1 VRIVNFYNNFLRLC
15 ESAGKKPSAAAEEAG
30 LSKSLVSR
38 WKQGKGFTDASALKL
53 AQYFG
58 CSLDDLL
65 WDRDAFSMNLV
76 KIMVA
81 NGKSS
86 RSLAAELHV
95 SESRIESWLNRS
107 AIPNRTE
114 LIALSERL
122 GYAIDSLDKELID
135 LKMPAMPKHDGLI
148 LEDIKAWVGSA
159 EREELL
165 DLMGAIAA
173 RLKEM

>member
-1 VRIVNFYNNFLRLC
+1 MSFYDNYLRLC
-15 ESAGKKPSAAAEEAG
+15 AEHGETPSGAAVAIGLSNAAATG
-30 LSKSLVSR
+30 
-38 WKQGKGFTDASALKL
+38 WKKGKIPSDVTLTKL
-53 AQYFG
+53 AEHFQ
-58 CSLDDLL
+58 CQKNDLL

-76 KIMVA
+76 KIMAA

-135 LKMPAMPKHDGLI
+135 LKMPAMPKHDGLD
-148 LEDIKAWVGSA
+148 LEDIMHWVNTASREALLELMSA
-159 EREELL
+159 VT
-165 DLMGAIAA
+165 D